1 MDDGKS
7 TQRSLLLI
15 IAVLI
20 WGLFAA
26 TTILHSSMALDDWN
40 MEARN
45 ALPLYIKVWLVSMLV
60 AHVSS
65 VFFIRNHIPARWVLG
80 GFILSHAW
88 VAYAEYSD
96 AIDLKAG
103 LVSFGHIVFWL
114 PAIISFYRNRADI
127 KLPLAYG
134 IWACIMFFYYAISL
148 TIDVREATIYFS
160 HLTGQYHV
168 AGG

>member
-1 MDDGKS
+1 MRPVDEGKS
-7 TQRSLLLI
+7 MQRSLLLI

-20 WGLFAA
+20 WVLFAA
-26 TTILHSSMALDDWN
+26 TTNLHSSMALDDWN

-45 ALPLYIKVWLVSMLV
+45 ALPLYIKVWLASMLV

-65 VFFIRNHIPARWVLG
+65 IFFVRRYAPARWVMA

-96 AIDLKAG
+96 AIELKAG

-127 KLPLAYG
+127 KLPSAYG

-160 HLTGQYHV
+160 HF
-168 AGG
+168 AG